1 MSAPD
6 HLFPFS
12 PPALSVSVQATFTSH
27 FSRPSKSASPS
38 SPLLPR
44 ALHSTNSTFMG
55 SWEKSKSLPFFPSWA
70 GPPVAEPSRLVG
82 AAERVTR
89 RVLLQGEKGKGQEMS
104 TRGIS
109 PAPRLWD
116 VWDPALPATPRTQGP
131 ALPCE
136 VQPGPLATVG
146 RHKCRGSGEQEGT
159 QGEVFKQ
166 AWFCNKGHQKS
177 DGDDVLIPIYPQQT
191 LE

>member
-1 MSAPD
+1 MRFECFRPPSSFQSSTVLPPS
-6 HLFPFS
+6 LPKSLPTVVPFP
-12 PPALSVSVQATFTSH
+12 VQAILASH

-89 RVLLQGEKGKGQEMS
+89 KVLLQTEKGKSQELW
-104 TRGIS
+104 TRGML
-109 PAPRLWD
+109 PTPWLPRCFGCSSINRT
-116 VWDPALPATPRTQGP
+116 PATARTEGPRGRRM

-136 VQPGPLATVG
+136 AQAGAGTLATS
-146 RHKCRGSGEQEGT
+146 KYPWKTQLQRGSGE
-159 QGEVFKQ
+159 
-166 AWFCNKGHQKS
+166 H
-177 DGDDVLIPIYPQQT
+177 DRQQT
-191 LE
+191 T